1 MSSGEVASPFVA
13 ETGSN
18 GRSQECAERIV
29 APDDLI
35 LITGAGGFIGSQV
48 VRSLLDLGF
57 RNLRCFT
64 RPTSDTTRLQGI
76 TRQWAG
82 NARIELFQG
91 NLLSRDDCAR
101 ATRGVAVIFHLA
113 AGRGVKSVPDAFLN
127 SVVTTRNLL
136 EAGARHG
143 CLRRFVNV
151 SSLAVYKNEARPWWK
166 ALDETCPVE
175 TRPELRCDAYDFAKL
190 KQDEIVRD
198 HATRLGVPY
207 VIVRPGYVFGP
218 QNPGI
223 SGRVG
228 MFAFGVFLHLGGAN
242 RVPFT
247 YVENCADAIALAG
260 LAPGVDGEAFNVV
273 DDDLPSSR
281 QFLRLYKRAVR
292 PFKSIYV
299 PHAVSYTLCYLW
311 ERYSDWSKGQL
322 PPAYNR
328 KKWNVFWRRTR
339 YSNKKLKTRVG
350 WKPRVSM
357 EEGLSRYMQSQTHG
371 ETHA

>member
-1 MSSGEVASPFVA
+1 MNPGDLARNQP
-13 ETGSN
+13 N
-18 GRSQECAERIV
+18 GRSHQPDRIIG
-29 APDDLI
+29 ADDLI
-35 LITGAGGFIGSQV
+35 LVTGASGFIGSQV

-57 RNLRCFT
+57 RNLRCFA
-64 RPTSDTTRLQGI
+64 RPTSDTTRLKSI
-76 TRQWAG
+76 TRQFVVDAK
-82 NARIELFQG
+82 IELVQG
-91 NLLSRDDCAR
+91 NLLSRDDCMR
-101 ATRGVAVIFHLA
+101 ATRGAAVIFHLA

-136 EAGARHG
+136 EAGARQG

-151 SSLAVYKNEARPWWK
+151 SSLSVYNNESRPRRK
-166 ALDETCPVE
+166 PLDETCLVE

-198 HATRLGVPY
+198 YATTLGVPY

-218 QNPGI
+218 PNSSI

-228 MFAFGVFLHLGGAN
+228 MFVSGIFLHLGGAN
-242 RVPFT
+242 KIPLT

-260 LAPGVDGEAFNVV
+260 LTPGVDGEVFNIV

-281 QFLRLYKRAVR
+281 QFLRLYKQAVR
-292 PFKSIYV
+292 PVKAIYI

-311 ERYSDWSKGQL
+311 ERYSNWSKGQL
-322 PPAYNR
+322 PPVFNR

-339 YSNKKLKTRVG
+339 YSNDKIKTRVG
-350 WKPRVSM
+350 WKPRISM
-357 EEGLSRYMQSQTHG
+357 EEGLKRYFQGQAHG
-371 ETHA
+371 ERT